1 MTSMFIMKPYHR
13 GNRLKIGVLQEIHDI
28 DVELVALSRDMSQM
42 TDKSGEVRAYLL
54 PSDKRA
60 RKLAIDDDRAISS

>member
-1 MTSMFIMKPYHR
+1 MKPYHR

-42 TDKSGEVRAYLL
+42 TNKSGEVRTYLL

>member
-13 GNRLKIGVLQEIHDI
+13 CNRLKIGVLQEIHDT

-42 TDKSGEVRAYLL
+42 TNKSGEVRTYLL